1 MSAFSMISAPAFG
14 AACAL
19 GSAVTWAITSLIVRS
34 LAPHVSAV
42 TLNATRSVVAGGL
55 LVGFVLA
62 TTGSGTFAAIS
73 PRAFW
78 LMAVSVVAAISI
90 GDTIF
95 FESARLL
102 GLGRA
107 MTIAMTYP
115 VGSALLAWLFLDEVL
130 TPQLVA
136 GTLLTLGGIAL
147 IVLPR
152 AERTPG
158 EAFGRGVAA
167 ATVASLAWAISVICM
182 KPALQ
187 EVDPVT
193 AQAVR
198 LPLAGAL
205 LWVTPWARGGMRAL
219 VASQASVRW
228 RVLGLSVLTA
238 GSSVLF
244 VAGLKY
250 AGVTVSTVLSSTAP
264 LFAIPLG
271 WAFLGE
277 KLSATAVLG
286 GLVTVA
292 GIIVLQ
298 I

>member
-1 MSAFSMISAPAFG
+1 MNPLAAISAPALG
-14 AACAL
+14 AVCAL

-34 LAPHVSAV
+34 LAPHVGAV
-42 TLNATRSVVAGGL
+42 ILNATRSVVAGGL
-55 LVGFVLA
+55 LVVLVLA
-62 TTGSGTFAAIS
+62 LDGPGTFGAIS

-78 LMAVSVVAAISI
+78 LMAGSIVAAISV
-90 GDTIF
+90 GDTVF
-95 FESARLL
+95 FESTRLL

-115 VGSALLAWLFLDEVL
+115 VGSALLAWLFLDEAL
-130 TPQLVA
+130 TPRIVA
-136 GTLLTLGGIAL
+136 GALLTLGGIAV

-152 AERTPG
+152 AERPPG
-158 EAFGRGVAA
+158 KALARGVGA
-167 ATVASLAWAISVICM
+167 ATLASLAWAVSVVFM
-182 KPALQ
+182 KPALH
-187 EVDPVT
+187 EVDAVT

-205 LWVTPWARGGMRAL
+205 LWMTPWARGGLGTL
-219 VASQASVRW
+219 VASPASVRW
-228 RVLGLSVLTA
+228 RVLVLSVLTA
-238 GSSVLF
+238 GSSVMF

-277 KLSATAVLG
+277 RLSAATLLG

-292 GIIVLQ
+292 GIVVLQ
-298 I
+298 T

>member
-1 MSAFSMISAPAFG
+1 MSALSTISAPALG

-62 TTGSGTFAAIS
+62 TTGSGTFTAIS

-78 LMAVSVVAAISI
+78 LMAGSIVAAISI

-95 FESARLL
+95 FESTRLL

-115 VGSALLAWLFLDEVL
+115 AVSALLAWLFLDETL

-147 IVLPR
+147 MVLPR

-158 EAFGRGVAA
+158 EALGRGVAA
-167 ATVASLAWAISVICM
+167 ATLASLAWAVSVVFM

-187 EVDPVT
+187 EVDAVT

-205 LWVTPWARGGMRAL
+205 LWVTPWARGGVGAL
-219 VASQASVRW
+219 VASGRSVRW
-228 RVLGLSVLTA
+228 RVLLLSVLTA
-238 GSSVLF
+238 GSSVMF

-277 KLSATAVLG
+277 RLSVTAVLG

-292 GIIVLQ
+292 GIVVLQ

>member
-1 MSAFSMISAPAFG
+1 MSPLETFSAPAFG

-34 LAPHVSAV
+34 LAPEVGSV
-42 TLNATRSVVAGGL
+42 TLNAIRSMLAGGL
-55 LVGFVLA
+55 LVGLVLVTA
-62 TTGSGTFAAIS
+62 GPGTFTAMS

-78 LMAVSVVAAISI
+78 LMAGSIVAAISI
-90 GDTIF
+90 GDTVF
-95 FESARLL
+95 FESTRLL

-107 MTIAMTYP
+107 MTISMTYP
-115 VGSALLAWLFLDEVL
+115 IGSALLAWLFLDETL
-130 TPQLVA
+130 TPRILA
-136 GTLLTLGGIAL
+136 GALLTLGGIAL

-152 AERTPG
+152 AERPPRQ
-158 EAFGRGVAA
+158 ALVRGAAA
-167 ATVASLAWAISVICM
+167 ATLASLAWALSVILM
-182 KPALQ
+182 KPALH

-205 LWVTPWARGGMRAL
+205 LWVTPWARGGLGKLA
-219 VASQASVRW
+219 AGAPSVRW
-228 RVLGLSVLTA
+228 RVLALSVLTA

-244 VAGLKY
+244 VAGLKH
-250 AGVTVSTVLSSTAP
+250 AGVTVSAVLSSTAP

-277 KLSATAVLG
+277 RLSLPTVLG
-286 GLVTVA
+286 GAVTVA
-292 GIIVLQ
+292 GIVVLQ
-298 I
+298 T